1 MFLSKLVLNVRN
13 RQARYDLAR
22 PYELHRTLMNG
33 YAYPR
38 VQDRCDLLFRVDS
51 TRIGSSTVL
60 VQTRDM
66 PDWSGL
72 PADYLIQRADFKP
85 LDVMIPAGGRLR
97 FRLRANPTKRVA
109 EKNKALGGVMAG
121 KRVGVLSET
130 EQIRWL
136 LRKGE
141 VGGFR
146 IPGAWV
152 DAKHPQT
159 GEPIQL
165 PNFRVDV
172 VPEGR
177 DRNGKPGHEG
187 VFIAVRF
194 EGVLEVTD
202 RDQLQK
208 TVSEGVGSAKAFGF
222 GLLSLARAE
231 E

>member
-1 MFLSKLVLNVRN
+1 MFLSKLVLNVRD

-22 PYELHRTLMNG
+22 SYELHRTLMNG

-38 VQDRCDLLFRVDS
+38 VQDRCDLLFRVES
-51 TRIGSSTVL
+51 TRMGPPVVL
-60 VQTRDM
+60 VQTREK
-66 PDWSGL
+66 PDWSRL
-72 PADYLIQRADFKP
+72 PVGYLLQRAEFKP
-85 LDVMIPAGGRLR
+85 LDLAIPVGKRLR

-109 EKNKALGGVMAG
+109 EKNKELGGVMAG

-136 LRKGE
+136 IRKGE
-141 VGGFR
+141 AGGFR
-146 IPGAWV
+146 IPGEWV
-152 DAKHPQT
+152 DAKHPKA
-159 GEPIQL
+159 GEPVQL

-177 DRNGKPGHEG
+177 DPNGKPGHEG

-202 RDQLQK
+202 PDQLRK
-208 TVSEGVGSAKAFGF
+208 TVSEGIGSAKAFGF